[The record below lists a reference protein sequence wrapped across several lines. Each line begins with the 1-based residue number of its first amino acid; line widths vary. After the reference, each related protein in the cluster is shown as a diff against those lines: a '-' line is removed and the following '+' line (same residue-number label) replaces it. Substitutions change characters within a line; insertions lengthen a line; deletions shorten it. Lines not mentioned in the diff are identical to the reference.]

1 MPEVS
6 KGGRFR
12 GGAGNEPL
20 CTPRD
25 KDLVARILGFHP
37 AAVEDDPAGV
47 EVTDLI
53 ARENIRC
60 EEHVVVVKGN

>member
-6 KGGRFR
+6 EGGWF
-12 GGAGNEPL
+12 GSGAGNEPL
-20 CTPRD
+20 FAPGD
-25 KDLVARILGFHP
+25 KDLVVRVLGFHP